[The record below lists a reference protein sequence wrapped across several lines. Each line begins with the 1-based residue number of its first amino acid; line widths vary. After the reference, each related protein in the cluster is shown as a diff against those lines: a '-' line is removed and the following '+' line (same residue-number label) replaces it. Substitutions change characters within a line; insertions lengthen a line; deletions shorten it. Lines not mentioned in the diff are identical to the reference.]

1 MKKRLYFVSIYQYYR
16 QLEVV
21 RVPSNS
27 WENQQAPRDQVA
39 TTIWILM
46 RTPHTEK
53 DKPVENNN
61 SFVTITSK

>member
-1 MKKRLYFVSIYQYYR
+1 MKHESYFISNWQYYR

-61 SFVTITSK
+61 SFDTINSK